1 MLSWLLLSSC
11 GDSNLLNSKQ
21 IKEIMEHCIPEL
33 KVPSKVDIATGM
45 NWGYTDDFKS

>member
-1 MLSWLLLSSC
+1 MNHTGMKRL
-11 GDSNLLNSKQ
+11 GEQ
-21 IKEIMEHCIPEL
+21 IKKIMEHCIPEL